1 MSAPSPVM
9 RLMRLMTHLNIGAM
23 LGMAAWLIWS
33 GWQVTHAQFD
43 IPRTDLPSAT
53 GSEPMR
59 LVPVSMAAQA
69 AGHCEPAPSAV
80 RQASDSA
87 LSGADL

>member
-1 MSAPSPVM
+1 M

-33 GWQVTHAQFD
+33 GWQVTQGQID
-43 IPRTDLPSAT
+43 IPRTELPNAT

-59 LVPVSMAAQA
+59 LVPVSTAAQA
-69 AGHCEPAPSAV
+69 AGHCAPAPRSP
-80 RQASDSA
+80 RQVSDSTM
-87 LSGADL
+87 SGADL

>member
-1 MSAPSPVM
+1 VSAPSPVM

-33 GWQVTHAQFD
+33 GWQVTNSQID
-43 IPRTDLPSAT
+43 IPRTYLPAAS

-69 AGHCEPAPSAV
+69 AGHCEPAPMAA
-80 RQASDSA
+80 RQASDST